1 MSTFIFPYTH
11 YLNPDLIAQL
21 PSVPG
26 VYIFRGEAA
35 LPLYIGKS
43 IDIRARVL
51 SHIRGEEKSRLIA
64 QARSLDYIET
74 AGDIGAQLLESQL
87 IKEHKPL
94 YNIRLR
100 RVKKLYSIR
109 LVQKATYLAP
119 QIVSSQEVIV
129 GRTDSLYG
137 LFRSASSVRSKLEE
151 LAEAHHLCHG
161 RLGLEKIAHRG
172 CFRLQIKKCL
182 GACVGLE
189 DIKQHDDR
197 FVAGLNDLKIHIWPY
212 ESPVDL
218 IEERDNWLQRH
229 RIDQWRY
236 LGTWCSRD
244 NQFKA
249 IPEQGFDLD
258 TYKILIRP
266 IMFYPEENVIQPVS
280 SV

>member
-129 GRTDSLYG
+129 GRTDS
-137 LFRSASSVRSKLEE
+137 FMD
-151 LAEAHHLCHG
+151 
-161 RLGLEKIAHRG
+161 
-172 CFRLQIKKCL
+172 CF
-182 GACVGLE
+182 A
-189 DIKQHDDR
+189 
-197 FVAGLNDLKIHIWPY
+197 
-212 ESPVDL
+212 
-218 IEERDNWLQRH
+218 
-229 RIDQWRY
+229 
-236 LGTWCSRD
+236 
-244 NQFKA
+244 
-249 IPEQGFDLD
+249 
-258 TYKILIRP
+258 
-266 IMFYPEENVIQPVS
+266 QPVQYEAS
-280 SV
+280 WKNWPKLIICVMAGWDWRRSLIADVSGCRSRNAWVPVWA